1 MFNRGSFNGARFNLP
16 EHPTE
21 VEVAG
26 GMLASCAV
34 CAELSSDFYIRD
46 ASKETIGAKATA
58 AGKAYEEF
66 PAEEHIAGE
75 TKLSADYI
83 IKRTRTLVEFNK
95 HRFNLPKPSSGIAIT
110 AAFTGEL
117 KTGKNCHIVEQITG
131 RIGTAL
137 RIGGD
142 LHIITKQTGTL
153 GAAITAAAQYTAPKV
168 AAYEIINCLVSTAVF
183 DTLIV
188 SVDVTIPPRGRLVID
203 SENFYALLN
212 NENVLDRHE
221 GAWLNMAREIE
232 EIKIDGGGARA
243 LKASVLYT
251 ERYL

>member
-1 MFNRGSFNGARFNLP
+1 
-16 EHPTE
+16 
-21 VEVAG
+21 
-26 GMLASCAV
+26 MLASCLFRAD
-34 CAELSSDFYIRD
+34 LSSDFYIR
-46 ASKETIGAKATA
+46 AVAEEKIGANIIA
-58 AGKAYEEF
+58 AGRIYEEF
-66 PAEEHIAGE
+66 PAEENIAGE
-75 TKLSADYI
+75 IKLSADYFI
-83 IKRTRTLVEFNK
+83 IRTRTLVEFNK
-95 HRFNLPKPSSGIAIT
+95 HRFNLPKPSHGITIT

-117 KTGKNCHIVEQITG
+117 KAAKNCHVVEQITG

-137 RIGGD
+137 RIGGNI
-142 LHIITKQTGTL
+142 HIITKQSAAL
-153 GAAITAAAQYTAPKV
+153 GATITAATRYTTPEV

-188 SVDVTIPPRGRLVID
+188 SVDVTIPPHGRLVID

-232 EIKIDGGGARA
+232 EIKIDGGGSRS